1 MWRDPET
8 AAKALGFFIVQ
19 AIGGL
24 ELRRSSEFG
33 VPEQEQSGAETLFSR
48 QLGSDGF
55 SVNTDVPE
63 EEKEEAR
70 GVNKTSAG
78 APLTV

>member
-33 VPEQEQSGAETLFSR
+33 VPEQEQSGAETFFLR
-48 QLGSDGF
+48 QLRQNGF
-55 SVNTDVPE
+55 LWIDVPE
-63 EEKEEAR
+63 EEKEQKRE
-70 GVNKTSAG
+70 V
-78 APLTV
+78 